1 MKENGNTPISDNCP
15 AWASEIITKI
25 LLLEVEAGT
34 INSPGEKTS
43 DLNWSSAKI
52 DDLMKIAT
60 RLDSS
65 RANTSGDVTAEIEAL
80 FLKVARGLAQEGHS
94 AVSIANMINTRIP
107 TGCRLPYCD
116 ASEVET
122 ALDSIVS

>member
-15 AWASEIITKI
+15 DWASEIIAKI
-25 LLLEVEAGT
+25 LILEVEAGT
-34 INSPGEKTS
+34 INSPGEKAS

-65 RANTSGDVTAEIEAL
+65 RTNTSGDLTAEIEAL

-94 AVSIANMINTRIP
+94 AITIAAMINNRIP

-116 ASEVET
+116 VSEVAT
-122 ALDSIVS
+122 ALNSSAP